1 MELVFQNIIFQDIMF
16 FYICD
21 FLNDWE
27 VDY

>member
-1 MELVFQNIIFQDIMF
+1 MELVFQNIIFQDIMI
-16 FYICD
+16 FYICE